1 MRKVALGRNISHIA
15 LGLKHR
21 ETLMEINTTLEN
33 FTIRNATIDDSE
45 LILNLIKELAEY
57 EKLLHEVTATKEIL
71 EETLFSERPFGEV
84 IIGDFEEKPIGYAL
98 FFYNFST
105 FTGRP
110 GIYLEDIYVQPN
122 MRGKGM
128 GKCLLAYIA
137 NLAVKKN
144 CTRVEWSVLDWNT
157 PSIKFYRSIGAIP
170 MDGWTV
176 QRLDGESLKNF
187 AKKFK

>member
-1 MRKVALGRNISHIA
+1 MRKVALGLNMSHIA

-21 ETLMEINTTLEN
+21 ETLMPIDTTLEN

-84 IIGDFEEKPIGYAL
+84 IIADFEEKPIGYAL

-110 GIYLEDIYVQPN
+110 GIYLEDIYVQPS

-137 NLAVKKN
+137 NLAVKNN

-157 PSIKFYRSIGAIP
+157 PSIKFYRSVGAIP

-176 QRLDGESLKNF
+176 QRLDGETLKNF
-187 AKKFK
+187 AKQFK